1 MSCILSHFVGNGTDA
16 QVIRAGRRRS
26 WNRRI
31 GRRAGGGGAG
41 LKERAFNFSP
51 GPAALPAE
59 VLAEARDEL
68 LDYRGAGM
76 SVMEMSHRSREF
88 MDLAEAAEADLRT
101 LLNMPEEYQ
110 ALFLQGGATT
120 QFSAVPLNL
129 LGGKTKADY
138 VHTGHWSA
146 KAIKEAGSFCDLNV
160 AASGE
165 ASGFNHI
172 PQLREWRVRGD
183 AAYLHICG
191 NETIGGVQFHECPD
205 LGVPLAADLSSDFL
219 SRPLDV
225 RRFGL
230 IYAGAQKNFGP
241 AGLTLVIVRKDLLG
255 RAAPHTPTPLNYAAQ
270 AKAGSMSNTP
280 PCFAWYMAGLVFKWL
295 LRQGG
300 LKAMAARNAA
310 KAALLYGAIDRSN
323 FYHSSVAA
331 ADRSLMNVP
340 FTLSDP
346 ALDGAFLEGAK
357 ARGLLNL
364 KGHRSVGGMRA
375 SLYNAV
381 PQAAVDALVEY
392 MAEFERERA

>member
-1 MSCILSHFVGNGTDA
+1 MALLAS
-16 QVIRAGRRRS
+16 
-26 WNRRI
+26 
-31 GRRAGGGGAG
+31 GGSIDV
-41 LKERAFNFSP
+41 KDRAFNFSP
-51 GPAALPAE
+51 GPAALPTK

-68 LDYRGAGM
+68 LDFRGTGV

-88 MDLAEAAEADLRT
+88 MDMAEAAEADLRT
-101 LLNMPEEYQ
+101 LLNMPREYRV
-110 ALFLQGGATT
+110 LFLQGGATM

-146 KAIKEAGSFCDLNV
+146 KAIKEARNFCAVHV

-172 PQLREWRVRGD
+172 PPLSEWRVRED

-191 NETIGGVQFHECPD
+191 NETIGGVQFHDYPD
-205 LGVPLAADLSSDFL
+205 LGISLAADLSSDFL

-241 AGLTLVIVRKDLLG
+241 AGLTLVIVREDLLG
-255 RAAPHTPTPLNYAAQ
+255 QAAPTTPTPVNYEVQLGAD
-270 AKAGSMSNTP
+270 SMSNTP
-280 PCFAWYMAGLVFKWL
+280 PTFAWYMAGLVFKWL

-300 LKAMAARNAA
+300 LEAMAACNEA
-310 KAALLYGAIDRSN
+310 KATRLYEAIDNSN
-323 FYHSSVAA
+323 FYHSSVAL
-331 ADRSLMNVP
+331 ADRSLMNIP
-340 FTLSDP
+340 FTLSEP
-346 ALDGAFLEGAK
+346 RLDGAFLEGAE

-381 PQAAVDALVEY
+381 PKEAVVALVEY
-392 MAEFERERA
+392 MAEFERKRA